1 MRVQKC
7 AVSLMPLAMLF
18 TIIANATSAHDKTGM
33 ERKIETGSGNRFSQI
48 FQFVDINF
56 IATDSFQ
63 SNIEIKLCLGQNDHG
78 HEIMKIFMIIID
90 GYDM

>member
-1 MRVQKC
+1 
-7 AVSLMPLAMLF
+7 MLF

-33 ERKIETGSGNRFSQI
+33 ERKTGSGNRFSQI

-78 HEIMKIFMIIID
+78 HEIMKISMIIID